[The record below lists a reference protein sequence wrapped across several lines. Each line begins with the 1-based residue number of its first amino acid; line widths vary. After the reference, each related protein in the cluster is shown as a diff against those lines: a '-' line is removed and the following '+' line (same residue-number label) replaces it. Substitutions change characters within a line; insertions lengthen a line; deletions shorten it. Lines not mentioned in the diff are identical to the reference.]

1 MRIAPILSRFDKLVK
16 GFFEINSS
24 FLKSLVF
31 PAIAEI
37 AQPRGLG
44 GVLGTPAHSGLAP
57 KCKNEVVK

>member
-1 MRIAPILSRFDKLVK
+1 MRIAPILSHFDKLGK
-16 GFFEINSS
+16 NFLEINSS
-24 FLKSLVF
+24 FFESLVF